1 MLCVIDACKKMMF
14 EAVVVEAGECSMP
27 TEDDIAL
34 IFYSETETMDR
45 SCVGGGHDLR
55 SFFVGWLM

>member
-1 MLCVIDACKKMMF
+1 
-14 EAVVVEAGECSMP
+14 VVEVGEYSMP

-45 SCVGGGHDLR
+45 SGGHDLR
-55 SFFVGWLM
+55 SFFARGCSYVGWLM

>member
-1 MLCVIDACKKMMF
+1 MLEV
-14 EAVVVEAGECSMP
+14 GEYSMP